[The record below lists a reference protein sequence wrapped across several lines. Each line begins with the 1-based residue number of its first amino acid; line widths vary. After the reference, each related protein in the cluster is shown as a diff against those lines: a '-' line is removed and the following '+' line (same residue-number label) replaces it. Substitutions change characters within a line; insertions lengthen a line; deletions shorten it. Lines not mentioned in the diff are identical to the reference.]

1 MFSTVSKPSW
11 RSRSGTALIIA
22 LAVLGIAYPFAVYFS
37 RDIVSPHEFIAAALI
52 LLALRLVA
60 ATSEIARFWRVPLLI
75 AGLLLLIAS
84 ILDSAFAV
92 SAYPALMSL
101 AAAGVFGWSLYCPPS
116 LIERIAVLTEGDL
129 SPGGRI
135 YCRKVTVIW
144 FAWLIANAV
153 IAIALSIWGSLA
165 AWTLWTGLISYL
177 ITGTLFAGEIAF
189 RHLLKWRRTRS

>member
-1 MFSTVSKPSW
+1 
-11 RSRSGTALIIA
+11 LIIA
-22 LAVLGIAYPFAVYFS
+22 LALLGIAYPFAVYFS
-37 RDIVSPHEFIAAALI
+37 RDIVSPHGFIAAALI

-60 ATSEIARFWRVPLLI
+60 AQSEIARFWRVPLLV

-84 ILDSAFAV
+84 VLDSAFAV

-101 AAAGVFGWSLYCPPS
+101 AAASVFGWSLYCPPS
-116 LIERIAVLTEGDL
+116 LIERIAVLTDGDL
-129 SPGGRI
+129 SSSGRL

-153 IAIALSIWGSLA
+153 IAIGLSIWGSLA

-177 ITGTLFAGEIAF
+177 ITGALFAGEIAF
-189 RHLLKWRRTRS
+189 RHLLKWRRKRS